1 MMYLILKLVCEGWSD
16 HMELGVV
23 KATNSGMMEV
33 MAMNS
38 SVVELKA
45 MHSDVVEVMPSGWAV
60 AVSHMLIQ
68 NQNQSLTISSKM

>member
-33 MAMNS
+33 MAMDS
-38 SVVELKA
+38 DVVEVKA
-45 MHSDVVEVMPSGWAV
+45 MNSDVVEVMPSGWAV

-68 NQNQSLTISSKM
+68 NQNPSPTISSEM